1 MPFNLPTVKALA
13 NRAARVFRSDL
24 KGSDAFLWP
33 NNVAVSAK
41 VIAGAVWEAF
51 SFLDHI
57 SRQILVHTA
66 TDPYWIERHAA
77 EFGMA
82 RLPATYAAGKAVIFG
97 DSAQSVP
104 AGIVLQRA
112 DGVRYE
118 VVQGGTTGGD
128 GKVEVSVRCLTPGKI
143 GNAVA
148 GVSLSMIVPMSRLQ
162 MVAEVASTGIGA
174 GSDTESTESLR
185 QRVWFRKR
193 MPPHGGAA
201 HDYVAWAREINGVTR
216 VFVDPVTFTNART
229 SVGVW
234 FLMDTTYP
242 NGIPQL
248 SDVAVVAA
256 YIESVRPAGA
266 LVEVA
271 RPIAKSVDFEI
282 ALAPDTLA
290 VRDAVR
296 AELHD
301 LIEREGRVS
310 TLAHPFVL
318 RRSKIIEAISIAT
331 GEEHH
336 ELVVPDADVTFAVG
350 EVPIMGAVVFA

>member
-1 MPFNLPTVKALA
+1 
-13 NRAARVFRSDL
+13 
-24 KGSDAFLWP
+24 
-33 NNVAVSAK
+33 
-41 VIAGAVWEAF
+41 
-51 SFLDHI
+51 
-57 SRQILVHTA
+57 
-66 TDPYWIERHAA
+66 
-77 EFGMA
+77 
-82 RLPATYAAGKAVIFG
+82 
-97 DSAQSVP
+97 
-104 AGIVLQRA
+104 
-112 DGVRYE
+112 
-118 VVQGGTTGGD
+118 
-128 GKVEVSVRCLTPGKI
+128 
-143 GNAVA
+143 
-148 GVSLSMIVPMSRLQ
+148 